1 MSVDKPICKL
11 ADLCYNAFVY
21 GKFHVRII
29 GGMNM
34 RILIVG
40 DGKVGHTLAEE
51 LLREKHDITIIDQN
65 DVVIK
70 KTEDNLDVMCVHGN
84 GANASTLL
92 EAEVDRAD
100 ILIAATA
107 SDEINMLCCLI
118 GKHLGAKF
126 AIARIRD
133 PEYNESL
140 SVLQQEL
147 GIDMT
152 INPERATAQEISRML
167 RYPFASNI
175 EPFAKGRVELVE
187 FLAREE
193 DVIIGK
199 PLKELTSR
207 HSEVPKV
214 LYCAVEHNGEVVIP
228 GGEFIIQAGDR
239 VHVAADM
246 VTITQFFRYIGRSA
260 KPIKDV
266 MLLGGGRISYY
277 LAKMVEKMGIRVCMF
292 EHNPEKAKLLSEQ
305 LPHADIIEGDGTDQD
320 LLEQENLAGMD
331 AFIALSDRDEE
342 NLMTGLYAKNQ
353 GVKKVVVKTNRYAY
367 KDVIANLGLETQVSP
382 RIITCN
388 TILRYVRAR
397 VNARGTTIQKLYRL
411 VDGKAEAL
419 EFIAKKGDPYIGI
432 PLKKL
437 SVRKGTLVAIILHKG
452 KVIVPF
458 GDDVIEAGDNVVIIS
473 TDSGIS
479 DLNEVIKK

>member
-1 MSVDKPICKL
+1 
-11 ADLCYNAFVY
+11 
-21 GKFHVRII
+21 
-29 GGMNM
+29 M

-40 DGKVGHTLAEE
+40 DGKVGHTLATE
-51 LLREKHDITIIDQN
+51 LLREGHDITIIDQN
-65 DVVIK
+65 EEVIK
-70 KTEDNLDVMCVHGN
+70 KTTDNLDVMCVLGN
-84 GANASTLL
+84 GANAATLM
-92 EAEVDRAD
+92 EAEVGRAD

-107 SDEINMLCCLI
+107 TDEINMLCCLI

-126 AIARIRD
+126 TIARIRD

-140 SVLQQEL
+140 QLLQHEM

-187 FLAREE
+187 FLARED
-193 DVIIGK
+193 DVIVGK
-199 PLKELTSR
+199 PMKELTAR
-207 HSEVPKV
+207 HSELPKV
-214 LYCAVEHNGEVVIP
+214 LYCAVEREGEVVIP
-228 GGEFIIQAGDR
+228 GGEFIIEPGDR
-239 VHVAADM
+239 VHVAADL
-246 VTITQFFRYIGRSA
+246 VTITHFFRHIGRSA
-260 KPIKDV
+260 KPVKDMMV
-266 MLLGGGRISYY
+266 LGGGRISYY
-277 LAKMVEKMGIRVCMF
+277 LAKMVERMGIRVAMF
-292 EHNPEKAKLLSEQ
+292 EHNPEKAKMLSEM

-320 LLEQENLAGMD
+320 LLEQENLTGMD

-342 NLMTGLYAKNQ
+342 NLMAGLFAQ
-353 GVKKVVVKTNRYAY
+353 TRGVPKVVVKTNRYAY
-367 KDVIANLGLETQVSP
+367 KDVIANLGLENLVSP

-388 TILRYVRAR
+388 MILRYVRAR
-397 VNARGTTIQKLYRL
+397 LNAHGTTVEKLYRL

-437 SVRKGTLVAIILHKG
+437 NVRKGALVAIILHKT

-458 GDDVIEAGDNVVIIS
+458 GDDVIEAGDHVVIIS
-473 TDSGIS
+473 TASGIS